1 MKIHKKVSPLQPDCM
16 AYLVDS
22 LFWRYDNGDEAL
34 SGITLLIMFYWG
46 KINDRNLFFISDL
59 LKQPADLARQ
69 HFPAVFFD

>member
-1 MKIHKKVSPLQPDCM
+1 M

-34 SGITLLIMFYWG
+34 SEITLLIMFYWG

-69 HFPAVFFD
+69 HFPAVFFC